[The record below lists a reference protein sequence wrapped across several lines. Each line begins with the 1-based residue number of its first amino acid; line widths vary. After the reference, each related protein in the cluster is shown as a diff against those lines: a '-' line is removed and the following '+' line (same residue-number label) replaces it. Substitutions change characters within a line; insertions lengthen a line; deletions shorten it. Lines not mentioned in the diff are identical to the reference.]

1 MRARCFDYAQ
11 HDRYTISTYM
21 KTNLFPALRMT
32 LAMLVLCCVIYPAI
46 VWAVAQVAP
55 GRGEGVQLSQKGRVV
70 GFANVGQKF
79 SRPDYFNTR
88 PSAVNYNA
96 QGSGGSNKGP
106 SNPEYLAT
114 VKVRL
119 DTLLLLNPGL
129 TAAQVPAELITASGS
144 GLDPHLSPQGA
155 LVQVAR
161 VAKAR
166 GLTPAR
172 LTELVR
178 STTTGGV
185 LAPQTVNVLQLN
197 LALDALAKPR

>member
-1 MRARCFDYAQ
+1 
-11 HDRYTISTYM
+11 M
-21 KTNLFPALRMT
+21 KPNLLPALRMT

-114 VKVRL
+114 VKARL
-119 DTLLLLNPGL
+119 DTLLLLNPSL
-129 TAAQVPAELITASGS
+129 TAAQVPTELITASGS

-172 LTELVR
+172 LTELVN

>member
-1 MRARCFDYAQ
+1 
-11 HDRYTISTYM
+11 M
-21 KTNLFPALRMT
+21 KSNLLPALRMT
-32 LAMLVLCCVIYPAI
+32 LAMLVLCCILYPAI
-46 VWAVAQVAP
+46 VWAAAQLTP
-55 GRGEGVQLSQKGRVV
+55 GHGDGVQLSQNGRVV

-114 VKVRL
+114 VKARL
-119 DTLLLLNPGL
+119 DTFLLQNPTL
-129 TAAQVPAELITASGS
+129 KAADVPAELITASGS

-172 LTELVR
+172 LTELVN
-178 STTTGGV
+178 STTTGGM
-185 LAPQTVNVLQLN
+185 LSPQIVNVLQLN
-197 LALDALAKPR
+197 LALDALAKTR